1 MRNGFDIRRAVDADK
16 QRKGVASALIDAV
29 FRYAKEHGIQRLT
42 ADVSITAQPFFLHRG
57 FVIDKQQEVEL
68 NGVSLINYQMSVNC
82 ILE

>member
-16 QRKGVASALIDAV
+16 QRKGVASALINAV

-42 ADVSITAQPFFLHRG
+42 LDVSITAQPFFLHRG